1 MTVLPRNARASN
13 SQRGLWFQSD
23 QKVVPELYPRRF
35 YGLNPVVLE
44 GYWTFGLNLNASKQ
58 NLEYWTSPKGF
69 VIEMQVILSP
79 FFHIWYTG
87 TTSILSGK
95 HRPLLGFAF
104 TNTRKVR
111 KVFAEGAQ
119 WNDTVSSRLWKF
131 NVVTYGSETHYW
143 SLCVLHESESTYI
156 YIYFEI
162 NSGEVSLFW
171 FLVSSHTLRAWKHVR
186 LHSFRAS
193 KCSHGSIPSNTRTEG
208 SRTME
213 LVSCPPRCVFVTW
226 SGKGVTTCVGNKVGW
241 ERVEIQALVKAT
253 LIEMKTTSL
262 LGACWCSHQKRRF
275 KHQTNMLLKCALLIA
290 NASIFIHCDVHL
302 HFLAFVIFKLLL

>member
-156 YIYFEI
+156 YIFRDKLRW
-162 NSGEVSLFW
+162 SLT
-171 FLVSSHTLRAWKHVR
+171 FLVSCQFPYFASLKTRSTAFLQSFQMFTRQYTIEHTHWRFQNNGAGQLSSKMRVCNLIWKR
-186 LHSFRAS
+186 
-193 KCSHGSIPSNTRTEG
+193 SNN
-208 SRTME
+208 
-213 LVSCPPRCVFVTW
+213 V
-226 SGKGVTTCVGNKVGW
+226 
-241 ERVEIQALVKAT
+241 
-253 LIEMKTTSL
+253 
-262 LGACWCSHQKRRF
+262 CWQ
-275 KHQTNMLLKCALLIA
+275 
-290 NASIFIHCDVHL
+290 
-302 HFLAFVIFKLLL
+302 